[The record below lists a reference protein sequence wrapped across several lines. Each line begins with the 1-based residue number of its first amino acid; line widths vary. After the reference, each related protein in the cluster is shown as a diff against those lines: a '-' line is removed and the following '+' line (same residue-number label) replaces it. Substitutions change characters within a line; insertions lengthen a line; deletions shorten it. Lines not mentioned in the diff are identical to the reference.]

1 MNFAHPHLSP
11 TQIQTMDWLAVLN
24 AEQQAYVA
32 STIEVTAAAPGDI
45 VCRSGQ
51 QPTHWIGVVQGLVK
65 MSENAANGRTVTFAG
80 FPPGGWFGEGTLL
93 EEGCYRYEIQS
104 LQDSVLA
111 QLPATVF
118 HRLLRESIG
127 FNQFLMR
134 QFNKRLGQF
143 IAYKAAEH
151 TLPLEQQLARALVTL
166 FDPGIYRSAPRK
178 LKITQ
183 QELGYL
189 VGTTRQQINQAL
201 QVLEQAHAARAGYGG
216 VELLDFEKLRA
227 LCNVS

>member
-11 TQIQTMDWLAVLN
+11 AQIQTMDWLAVLN

-32 STIEVTAAAPGDI
+32 STIEVTAAAPGDV

-93 EEGCYRYEIQS
+93 EEGRYRYEIQS

-134 QFNKRLGQF
+134 QFNQRLGQF

-151 TLPLEQQLARALVTL
+151 TLPLEQQLARCSTRASTAARRANSRSRNRNWV
-166 FDPGIYRSAPRK
+166 IWSAPRASK
-178 LKITQ
+178 SIRRCRCLNRP
-183 QELGYL
+183 
-189 VGTTRQQINQAL
+189 TRQGPGTGA
-201 QVLEQAHAARAGYGG
+201 
-216 VELLDFEKLRA
+216 
-227 LCNVS
+227 